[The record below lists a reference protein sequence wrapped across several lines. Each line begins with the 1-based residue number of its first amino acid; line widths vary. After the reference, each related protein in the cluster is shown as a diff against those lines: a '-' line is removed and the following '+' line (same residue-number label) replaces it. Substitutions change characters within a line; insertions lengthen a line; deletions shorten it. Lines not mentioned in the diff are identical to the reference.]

1 MVWCSGEPRN
11 YITTTNSI
19 ANTTTTNT
27 IAAANTTNS
36 ITNATNTYTNTITHT
51 LAYTITHTLAYAIT
65 YTLADTITHTLAYTF
80 TNSISNTLITN
91 QNEDDE
97 DDDTIE
103 LLGFEL
109 GVWFLL
115 AALLVFCIF
124 SLCLCILAFIVFI
137 IIFKTEISRDD
148 NFDTDSQ
155 DSGQKFFQVF
165 HKKPAEI
172 ELQDKSP
179 DNED

>member
-1 MVWCSGEPRN
+1 MS
-11 YITTTNSI
+11 NS
-19 ANTTTTNT
+19 
-27 IAAANTTNS
+27 
-36 ITNATNTYTNTITHT
+36 
-51 LAYTITHTLAYAIT
+51 
-65 YTLADTITHTLAYTF
+65 F
-80 TNSISNTLITN
+80 K
-91 QNEDDE
+91 
-97 DDDTIE
+97 
-103 LLGFEL
+103 F
-109 GVWFLL
+109 FRKR
-115 AALLVFCIF
+115 LLVFCIF

-155 DSGQKFFQVF
+155 DSDKNFQVF